1 MTEETVRVLVAS
13 GFFMLLLF
21 LRLEARRFGAAEDD
35 EPGARRRGVLTQL
48 SWYAIGAALLGAIY
62 EVHPAPHDVL
72 FLLIGHRGDVILYGT
87 FLALIG
93 LSQAAA
99 FAWFRYGYLRLPP
112 GREYPGAAVNSIATA
127 IIDEATFRGA
137 LLGTLVAVGLPAS
150 GAILISTLVF
160 VLVTRAGGPG
170 RHPYMLVL
178 AFGIGFAAGWATL
191 TTGGLGAAMIGH
203 AVTSFAVFVCTGHA
217 GHVPPAGQEPEE
229 VELRKK
235 LPEGWQDARRP
246 LVAGRGAEPRGFAE
260 QIEPSGFVSRAERL
274 ANESRQPSGLQAW
287 LRSAARTVADEV
299 ERRFR

>member
-1 MTEETVRVLVAS
+1 MTEETVRVLVVS
-13 GFFMLLLF
+13 GFFMLLLL

-35 EPGARRRGVLTQL
+35 EPASRRRGVLTQL
-48 SWYAIGAALLGAIY
+48 AWYAIGAALLGAIY

-72 FLLIGHRGDVILYGT
+72 FLLVGHRGDVILYGT

-93 LSQAAA
+93 LGQAAA

-137 LLGTLVAVGLPAS
+137 LLGTLVAIGLPGG

-274 ANESRQPSGLQAW
+274 AAESRQPSGLQAW
-287 LRSAARTVADEV
+287 LRSAARTIADEV
-299 ERRFR
+299 ERRLR